1 MNTKKIKQKGARRMK
16 IKIVVLLCL
25 ATLAAV
31 WMPIDTVASEDGDEF
46 NTLIFD
52 KAMEYGVDPN
62 LVKGLMKRENSAF
75 DPNVERTNPQGDKD
89 QGLMQLNNRYSQWM
103 WEESGGSGTL
113 DPFNPEQNIQ
123 AGTWYLDNRIKNY
136 GDWEVYPTA
145 YQNGVSAYNRGTP
158 TLKNQGYVNDV
169 ADNTISYRNRNE
181 FPGEYPQPPIPEL
194 PTVVLFS
201 VGLIVLAGFVW
212 LNSRKSKKRWKK

>member
-1 MNTKKIKQKGARRMK
+1 MK

-25 ATLAAV
+25 ATLVAV

-46 NTLIFD
+46 NTIIFD

-75 DPNVERTNPQGDKD
+75 DPNAEYTNPSGSKD
-89 QGLMQLNNRYSQWM
+89 QGLMQLNNQYSQWM
-103 WEESGGSGTL
+103 WEQSGGSGTL

-123 AGTWYLDNRIKNY
+123 AGTWFLDHQIETY

-145 YQNGVSAYNRGTP
+145 YQNGVSAYNRGKP
-158 TLKNQGYVNDV
+158 TLENQGYVNDV
-169 ADNTISYRNRNE
+169 ADNTISYRNSNE

-201 VGLIVLAGFVW
+201 VGLIVLAGFAW
-212 LNSRKSKKRWKK
+212 LNSRRSKER